1 MEYCETAADRVFP
14 FYTIYWYCPTCKY
27 MWTERTLYPSQRKT
41 ALCSEGHDAE
51 RYRG

>member
-1 MEYCETAADRVFP
+1 MSDTAADRVFP
-14 FYTIYWYCPTCKY
+14 FYTIYWYCRTCKY
-27 MWTERTLYPSQRKT
+27 MWTERTRDFQKQK